1 MSGSWQSKCHQGR
14 FRGKTNLE
22 LDGCSDEISTHVQ
35 MITFPPFRVWYSGV
49 AEAVESSFQC
59 SCFVPLFLTFY
70 LDVAQ
75 KADTFCH
82 SDGIN

>member
-14 FRGKTNLE
+14 FRGKTNRE

-49 AEAVESSFQC
+49 AEAVESSF
-59 SCFVPLFLTFY
+59 
-70 LDVAQ
+70 
-75 KADTFCH
+75 
-82 SDGIN
+82 